1 VGRFGISDSKEK
13 DLADK
18 MARLGIRESDVAEEF
33 IRSSGKGGQ
42 NVNKVATCVYLK
54 HRPTGLEVKCSRE
67 RSQAL
72 NRFIAR
78 RILVNKIEE
87 MVLGRASEQRQ
98 KVEKIRR
105 QKRKRS
111 KRAKERIL
119 ELKKRQ
125 GAKKEQR
132 KPISTSSE

>member
-1 VGRFGISDSKEK
+1 MGRFGISDSKEK

>member
-1 VGRFGISDSKEK
+1 MSRFGVSDSKEK

-42 NVNKVATCVYLK
+42 NVNKVSTCVYLK

-72 NRFIAR
+72 NRYFAR
-78 RILVNKIEE
+78 KILAGKIEE
-87 MVLGRASEQRQ
+87 MVLGRASEHRQ
-98 KVEKIRR
+98 KIEKLRR

-119 ELKKRQ
+119 ELKKKQ
-125 GAKKEQR
+125 GKKKEFR
-132 KPISTSSE
+132 RPVDIE